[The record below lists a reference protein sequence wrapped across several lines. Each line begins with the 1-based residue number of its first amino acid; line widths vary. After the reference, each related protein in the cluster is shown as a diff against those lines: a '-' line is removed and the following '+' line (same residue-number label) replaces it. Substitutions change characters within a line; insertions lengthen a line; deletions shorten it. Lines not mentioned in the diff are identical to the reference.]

1 MVFLRF
7 QVELWDQSRS
17 QCSQNLSSAGPSF
30 SEARQSL
37 CPDGSRKVTN
47 CPRLN
52 SCSSH
57 CCRLT
62 SEALTLP
69 AEPELLFPLIVA

>member
-1 MVFLRF
+1 MVFLQF
-7 QVELWDQSRS
+7 QVEFRDQSRS
-17 QCSQNLSSAGPSF
+17 QRSQNLSSAGPSF
-30 SEARQSL
+30 SEACQSL

-69 AEPELLFPLIVA
+69 AEPELLFPLTVA